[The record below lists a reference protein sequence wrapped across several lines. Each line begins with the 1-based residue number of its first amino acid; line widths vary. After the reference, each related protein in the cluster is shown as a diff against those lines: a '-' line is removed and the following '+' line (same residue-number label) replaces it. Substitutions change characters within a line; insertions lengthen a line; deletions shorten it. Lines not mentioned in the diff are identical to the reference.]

1 MLKLKKGDQVKV
13 LRGVDSGKT
22 GVIEKIFQKS
32 KNAIVSGVNLYKKHQ
47 KAGIGRKSGIFEIA
61 KPLPISALVLICPK
75 CEKPTRVGFKLTAT
89 GKFRVCKKCGAQ
101 I

>member
-13 LRGVDSGKT
+13 LLGKDSGKT
-22 GVIEKIFQKS
+22 GVIEKIFAKEV
-32 KNAIVSGVNLYKKHQ
+32 KAIVTGIGIYKKHQ
-47 KAGIGRKSGIFEIA
+47 KAGIGKKSGIFEIA
-61 KPLPISALVLICPK
+61 KPLPVSALVLVCPK
-75 CEKPTRVGFKLTAT
+75 CEKATRIGFKITAT